1 MILLLLYSTFNK
13 YLLNIIL
20 NPKFYFILEKNSH
33 ILIIAFIQFQ
43 MRLSEIKSLWSW
55 IFSVCIC
62 MFYMYS
68 AELWI
73 LYISISHH
81 FRPKITLYTRH
92 KSPYT
97 DFSHHWDDCDL
108 ICHPRECVVLFSVCV
123 CVGDVCLLS
132 FQSAWGLWLCYFKV
146 IRL

>member
-1 MILLLLYSTFNK
+1 ML
-13 YLLNIIL
+13 
-20 NPKFYFILEKNSH
+20 
-33 ILIIAFIQFQ
+33 
-43 MRLSEIKSLWSW
+43 W
-55 IFSVCIC
+55 IFSVCVC
-62 MFYMYS
+62 MFYIYS

-73 LYISISHH
+73 LYFSISHN

-132 FQSAWGLWLCYFKV
+132 FQSAWGLWLCYFKGQAIEKKEKDSNFSHLNIV
-146 IRL
+146 RPFWASSIYLDTNFLRVSVLKPKWGHRENNDW